1 MESCLKDI
9 VNWMSINKLKLN
21 TEKTELLDVNSRH
34 QAQTVFTTLAFGSD
48 IISPSDSV
56 RNIGVIFDRTL
67 SMSPHINNVCKS
79 SFYHLR
85 NIARIRK
92 YLSLKSTETLA
103 HAFITSKLDYC
114 NSLIDRLPKYLLRK
128 VQYVRNAARII
139 TWSHKFDHIAPIC
152 MISMHWLAY

>member
-79 SFYHLR
+79 STEHCTYKKIFILKINRNACSRIYHLQ
-85 NIARIRK
+85 IG
-92 YLSLKSTETLA
+92 LLQ
-103 HAFITSKLDYC
+103 FP
-114 NSLIDRLPKYLLRK
+114 DR
-128 VQYVRNAARII
+128 
-139 TWSHKFDHIAPIC
+139 
-152 MISMHWLAY
+152 